1 MSIFGPL
8 MGDMEDDPFFG
19 CHMRHMRQM
28 SNMMNSLFSDPF
40 SMLRPP
46 MLGYDDFE
54 NRALTSRH
62 NMHNS
67 LMSPF
72 SMPIM
77 PNFNRLLSGSLDS
90 MANTGNYH
98 SSSTVISM
106 TSGPDGRQQLY
117 KATSS
122 TRVAPGGVKETQ
134 KTVTDSM
141 TGTKKMSIGHHI
153 GERAHIIEK
162 EQNMH
167 TGERVE
173 SEDLINIEDDE
184 KEEFNNEW
192 ESKTRR
198 SEIPRITAGSSR
210 NRHGSYLHSSIPAIT
225 AGSSSRRHRDRT
237 VPATSPSVI
246 SARRGI
252 RSPKLALPSTS
263 APSAAGRHPYS
274 SPNQPQ
280 QPKKSKSL
288 KTFEEDPSPPQAD
301 N

>member
-225 AGSSSRRHRDRT
+225 AGSS
-237 VPATSPSVI
+237 
-246 SARRGI
+246 
-252 RSPKLALPSTS
+252 
-263 APSAAGRHPYS
+263 AAGRHPYS